1 MAYHPLKKFK
11 RKELREE
18 LDILVAEQLNAVIRG
33 EITSDDA
40 REAFFQ
46 VIDGRFR
53 GRASLKH
60 RKQFQRSLLLVVLGG
75 IPSPAEDDMD
85 LALEYLRRRVTK
97 GSLSLA
103 EAKDHLTRALRLA
116 EPAEQERWHQEF
128 EADLLGPGGVALS
141 RASAR
146 R

>member
-1 MAYHPLKKFK
+1 MTYHPLKKFK
-11 RKELREE
+11 RKELRDE
-18 LDILVAEQLNAVIRG
+18 LDMLIAEQLNAVIRG

-53 GRASLKH
+53 GRAKLKH
-60 RKQFQRSLLLVVLGG
+60 RKLFQRSLLLVVLGG
-75 IPSPAEDDMD
+75 VPNPAEEDLD
-85 LALEYLRRRVTK
+85 LALGYLRRRVLK

-103 EAKDHLTRALRLA
+103 EAKERLAKALRLV
-116 EPAEQERWHQEF
+116 EPAQQERWQQEL
-128 EADLLGPGGVALS
+128 EADLLGPGGVALTRS
-141 RASAR
+141 PAR